1 MQVHYVTCDTMS
13 LTQSQASI
21 LTITRVG
28 TYIPRTTYSGY
39 IRDYF
44 AACIDIIPF
53 PLLILLITHTQELY
67 YIFPNH
73 TWFLFLSLV
82 QLKVF
87 LDKPSGFQP
96 IGMVHQQGRVCV
108 EMEAQMPFLQKW
120 GSGGWRRGGPGMG
133 CVTPRL
139 ALSCD
144 VRSSL
149 SSS

>member
-1 MQVHYVTCDTMS
+1 MATIANESISDRLQVHYVTCDTTS

-53 PLLILLITHTQELY
+53 PLLILLITCTQELY

-82 QLKVF
+82 RLKVF
-87 LDKPSGFQP
+87 LDKPSGFHRCGVVS
-96 IGMVHQQGRVCV
+96 IYARVKRN
-108 EMEAQMPFLQKW
+108 E
-120 GSGGWRRGGPGMG
+120 
-133 CVTPRL
+133 
-139 ALSCD
+139 
-144 VRSSL
+144 
-149 SSS
+149 